1 MYDVLDL
8 SDGKMDFLLAK
19 EQCAV
24 NILYVYFSFSHFH
37 YEIALGE
44 ELIEKKGNEEEPL
57 FVFIV
62 ANLFF
67 AASVSVPTLVY
78 ILYFSFMYLTL
89 FF

>member
-8 SDGKMDFLLAK
+8 SDGKMDFLLGK

-24 NILYVYFSFSHFH
+24 NILYAYFSFSHLK

-44 ELIEKKGNEEEPL
+44 AEFIEKKGNKEEPP

-67 AASVSVPTLVY
+67 AASVSVPTLVH
-78 ILYFSFMYLTL
+78 ISYFHSCI
-89 FF
+89 